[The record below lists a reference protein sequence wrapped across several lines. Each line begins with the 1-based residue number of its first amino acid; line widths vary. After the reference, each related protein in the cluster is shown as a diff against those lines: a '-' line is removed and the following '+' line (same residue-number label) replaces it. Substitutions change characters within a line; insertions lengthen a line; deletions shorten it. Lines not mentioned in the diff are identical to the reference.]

1 MRRKMLAFGSAV
13 LMSAILPGVGLAQ
26 DHPVP
31 DAAPARDSTIP
42 DPVTLTAD
50 ATTPSRDTSAPA
62 TNGGNPAAPP
72 AIESAGEP
80 AATDPAAPDTPAGAA
95 SADSQWHLSVSPY
108 LWFPGAHGDIGALG
122 RNVGFHASATD
133 ILSHFRFGVMG
144 AVQARH
150 QRLVLSMDL
159 MSVRLAADKGIPA
172 PALAAYSANLTTH
185 SVLFTPKIG
194 LRLINTEKIKID
206 ALSGIRF
213 WYFGED
219 LSFSPSPLGLN
230 YSASQSWS
238 TLRWSGGRIG
248 RGTLAETGSHDLGR
262 RRRMGS
268 RLTTRISSGRL
279 TGVSNKTEADARD
292 RLPIY
297 VCGLSGQWGRGSRR
311 QGGPL
316 WCSRR
321 PNLATGSSPVSRATL
336 MTGLTL
342 RSIPV
347 LLALAIILSGAGDD
361 DGSRFQVNVDL
372 VQLRVTITD
381 GAGVRVRDLKPQ
393 DFQVFEN
400 GVDQTIRSVVT
411 PGHSESSSSG
421 VFVLFDTSDQ
431 MYTEFAYTEDSV
443 ADFIRKLDPSDFV
456 AVYSFARN
464 VTRLARATHDRLSV
478 LTGLRRA
485 VLGDKTALCDALLL
499 TLRDAAGLPGN
510 KSVVVFSN
518 GRDTSSMLS
527 PDNVRQVAQDEG
539 IPIYVLSTRSFSTST
554 AAFRE
559 LTEDTGGRN
568 YLAATRAAQK
578 SAFESIEEDLDASY
592 TITYYPTNRGPAF
605 RNVDVRIAGDSGL
618 SYRVHARAGYRPSH
632 VLP

>member
-1 MRRKMLAFGSAV
+1 
-13 LMSAILPGVGLAQ
+13 
-26 DHPVP
+26 
-31 DAAPARDSTIP
+31 
-42 DPVTLTAD
+42 
-50 ATTPSRDTSAPA
+50 
-62 TNGGNPAAPP
+62 
-72 AIESAGEP
+72 
-80 AATDPAAPDTPAGAA
+80 
-95 SADSQWHLSVSPY
+95 
-108 LWFPGAHGDIGALG
+108 
-122 RNVGFHASATD
+122 
-133 ILSHFRFGVMG
+133 
-144 AVQARH
+144 
-150 QRLVLSMDL
+150 
-159 MSVRLAADKGIPA
+159 
-172 PALAAYSANLTTH
+172 
-185 SVLFTPKIG
+185 
-194 LRLINTEKIKID
+194 
-206 ALSGIRF
+206 
-213 WYFGED
+213 
-219 LSFSPSPLGLN
+219 
-230 YSASQSWS
+230 
-238 TLRWSGGRIG
+238 
-248 RGTLAETGSHDLGR
+248 
-262 RRRMGS
+262 
-268 RLTTRISSGRL
+268 
-279 TGVSNKTEADARD
+279 
-292 RLPIY
+292 
-297 VCGLSGQWGRGSRR
+297 
-311 QGGPL
+311 
-316 WCSRR
+316 
-321 PNLATGSSPVSRATL
+321 

-347 LLALAIILSGAGDD
+347 LLALAIVSSGARDD

-478 LTGLRRA
+478 LTALRRA

-518 GRDTSSMLS
+518 GRDTSSILS
-527 PDNVRQVAQDEG
+527 PDNVREVAQDEG
-539 IPIYVLSTRSFSTST
+539 IPVYVLSTRSFSTST

-578 SAFESIEEDLDASY
+578 LAFESIEEDLAASY
-592 TITYYPTNRGPAF
+592 TITYYPTNRDPAF
-605 RNVDVRIAGDSGL
+605 RKVDVRIAGDSGP
-618 SYRVHARAGYRPSH
+618 SYRVHARAGYRPRH
-632 VLP
+632 VIP